1 MGGDG
6 RCQCCALCAGEG
18 QWEIVRAQG
27 EASEACFDASH
38 GCIVMQMGHLPAGLC
53 GWIVCVD
60 AVVAG
65 RRLADHE
72 IGIARGIAQ
81 GFL

>member
-1 MGGDG
+1 M
-6 RCQCCALCAGEG
+6 
-18 QWEIVRAQG
+18 
-27 EASEACFDASH
+27 DASH